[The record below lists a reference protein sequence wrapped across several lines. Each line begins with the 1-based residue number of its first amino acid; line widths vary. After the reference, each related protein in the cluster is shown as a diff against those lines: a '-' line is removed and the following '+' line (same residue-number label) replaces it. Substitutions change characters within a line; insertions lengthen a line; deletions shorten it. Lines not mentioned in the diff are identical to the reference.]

1 MKCME
6 WKPNFNLNIKSI
18 DQQHQKLVEIINL
31 LYDSSHPSTHKD
43 ELHTLVEILNKK
55 PLP

>member
-1 MKCME
+1 ME